1 MSDPAFGI
9 SITRVDSEPRPAVY
23 SDMSVVGIIGTAPA
37 ANSTSFPL
45 STPVFMY
52 SDDAALSA
60 ALGTGGTIADAI
72 GLINAQLGEFQVAA
86 KIVVVRVAEGAS
98 AAATIQNI
106 VGNSALKTGIHA
118 FTEAGAIL
126 GVIPR
131 LICAPGFTSQQE
143 NGVSAIAMT
152 NPGNN
157 YASPPTVSFSGGGG
171 TGAAA
176 TAVLTN
182 GVGSISVGAG
192 GTGYSTAP
200 TVTLSAPQT
209 AGGIQ
214 ATATATVAAGAI
226 TGFTVTNPG
235 SGYSAP
241 PTVTITGAGTG
252 GTGTAVLAGRVG
264 SLTITNPGSGY
275 TSAPTIAFSGGGGTA
290 AAATATV
297 APLANAVCAA
307 LPEVLNKLLAHAVV
321 DGPATT
327 EAAAI
332 AWRETLSN
340 GRIIPVDPAV
350 RVLSGGAAVTRPFSP
365 AVIGIGVRRD
375 HEKQGRPFHSWA
387 NQPVAGIVGPSR
399 PVSFSLT
406 DGATEGQRLL
416 AGNIGV
422 LLRGE
427 LGVETAIASGGFVYV
442 GTDNAGED
450 DLWRFY
456 NVTRGRDYI
465 HLMFLRTLRFY
476 LGRFNLTGQTIQAV
490 LNTMGFAMRDL
501 KADGDILGYEVK
513 FTRDQN
519 SPEQLRQGRFTVSF
533 AAEEAPVLRYL
544 GIQSAR
550 YRPALDALLD
560 DLLAQID
567 AVTG

>member
-1 MSDPAFGI
+1 MSNPTFGI
-9 SITRVDSEPRPAVY
+9 SITRIDNEPRPAVY
-23 SDMSVVGIIGTAPA
+23 SDMSVVGLIGTAPEADA
-37 ANSTSFPL
+37 AVFPL
-45 STPVFMY
+45 DTPIFMY
-52 SDDAALSA
+52 SDDAVKRT
-60 ALGTGGTIADAI
+60 ALGTQGTMHDALT
-72 GLINAQLGEFQVAA
+72 LINAQLGEFQVAA
-86 KIVVVRVAEGAS
+86 KVVVVRVEEGDTVNE
-98 AAATIQNI
+98 TIANI
-106 VGNSALKTGIHA
+106 VGNGISTGLEA
-118 FTEAGAIL
+118 FVQAGPLL

-131 LICAPGFTSQQE
+131 LICAPGFTSQR
-143 NGVSAIAMT
+143 
-152 NPGNN
+152 
-157 YASPPTVSFSGGGG
+157 
-171 TGAAA
+171 TGAD
-176 TAVLTN
+176 
-182 GVGSISVGAG
+182 
-192 GTGYSTAP
+192 
-200 TVTLSAPQT
+200 
-209 AGGIQ
+209 
-214 ATATATVAAGAI
+214 
-226 TGFTVTNPG
+226 
-235 SGYSAP
+235 
-241 PTVTITGAGTG
+241 
-252 GTGTAVLAGRVG
+252 
-264 SLTITNPGSGY
+264 
-275 TSAPTIAFSGGGGTA
+275 
-290 AAATATV
+290 
-297 APLANAVCAA
+297 ANAVCAA
-307 LPEVLNKLLAHAVV
+307 LPGLCNKLLAHAVV

-327 EAAAI
+327 EQSAI
-332 AWRETLSN
+332 DWRETISSSRL
-340 GRIIPVDPAV
+340 IPVDPAV
-350 RVLSGGAAVTRPFSP
+350 RVMAGTEVAVVPLSP

-399 PVSFSLT
+399 PINLSLT

-416 AGNIGV
+416 SNNVGV

-519 SPEQLRQGRFTVSF
+519 SAEELRQGRFTINF

-560 DLLAQID
+560 DLLAQVD

>member
-1 MSDPAFGI
+1 MSDPTFGI
-9 SITRVDSEPRPAVY
+9 SITRIDNEPRPAVW
-23 SDMSVVGIIGTAPA
+23 SDMSVVGLIGTAPNA
-37 ANSTSFPL
+37 SADVFPL
-45 STPVFMY
+45 DTPVFMY
-52 SDDAALSA
+52 SDDAAKRT
-60 ALGTGGTIADAI
+60 ALGSQGTIPDALN
-72 GLINAQLGEFQVAA
+72 LINAQLGEFQVAA
-86 KIVVVRVAEGAS
+86 KVVVVRVEEGDTTAE
-98 AAATIQNI
+98 TIANI
-106 VGNSALKTGIHA
+106 VGDGISTGLEA
-118 FTEAGAIL
+118 FVQAGPLL

-131 LICAPGFTSQQE
+131 LICAPGFTSQR
-143 NGVSAIAMT
+143 
-152 NPGNN
+152 
-157 YASPPTVSFSGGGG
+157 
-171 TGAAA
+171 
-176 TAVLTN
+176 
-182 GVGSISVGAG
+182 
-192 GTGYSTAP
+192 
-200 TVTLSAPQT
+200 
-209 AGGIQ
+209 
-214 ATATATVAAGAI
+214 
-226 TGFTVTNPG
+226 
-235 SGYSAP
+235 
-241 PTVTITGAGTG
+241 
-252 GTGTAVLAGRVG
+252 TGTD
-264 SLTITNPGSGY
+264 
-275 TSAPTIAFSGGGGTA
+275 
-290 AAATATV
+290 
-297 APLANAVCAA
+297 ANAVCAA
-307 LPEVLNKLLAHAVV
+307 LPAICNKLLAHAVV

-327 EAAAI
+327 EQAAI
-332 AWRETLSN
+332 DWRETISSSRL
-340 GRIIPVDPAV
+340 IPVDPAV
-350 RVLSGGAAVTRPFSP
+350 RVMAGSEVAVMPLSP

-387 NQPVAGIVGPSR
+387 NQPVQGIVGPSR
-399 PVSFSLT
+399 PIGFSLT

-416 AGNIGV
+416 SHNVGV

-427 LGVETAIASGGFVYV
+427 LGVETAIASGGFVFV

-519 SPEQLRQGRFTVSF
+519 SAEELRQGRFTVNF

-560 DLLAQID
+560 DLLAQVD

>member
-1 MSDPAFGI
+1 MSDPTFGI
-9 SITRVDSEPRPAVY
+9 SITRIDNEPRPAVW
-23 SDMSVVGIIGTAPA
+23 SDMSVVGLIGTAPA
-37 ANSTSFPL
+37 ADAAAFPAD
-45 STPVFMY
+45 TPVFTY
-52 SDDAALSA
+52 SDDAVKRM
-60 ALGTGGTIADAI
+60 ALGSSGTIPEALN
-72 GLINAQLGEFQVAA
+72 LINAQLGEFQVAA
-86 KIVVVRVAEGAS
+86 KVVVLRVEEGE
-98 AAATIQNI
+98 TIQETIANI
-106 VGNSALKTGIHA
+106 AGDGIATGLEA
-118 FTEAGAIL
+118 FLQAGPLL

-131 LICAPGFTSQQE
+131 LLCAPGFTSQR
-143 NGVSAIAMT
+143 
-152 NPGNN
+152 
-157 YASPPTVSFSGGGG
+157 
-171 TGAAA
+171 
-176 TAVLTN
+176 
-182 GVGSISVGAG
+182 
-192 GTGYSTAP
+192 
-200 TVTLSAPQT
+200 
-209 AGGIQ
+209 
-214 ATATATVAAGAI
+214 
-226 TGFTVTNPG
+226 
-235 SGYSAP
+235 
-241 PTVTITGAGTG
+241 
-252 GTGTAVLAGRVG
+252 TGTDA
-264 SLTITNPGSGY
+264 NP
-275 TSAPTIAFSGGGGTA
+275 
-290 AAATATV
+290 
-297 APLANAVCAA
+297 VCAA
-307 LPEVLNKLLAHAVV
+307 LPAICNRLLAHAVV

-327 EAAAI
+327 EQAALD
-332 AWRETLSN
+332 WRETLSSS
-340 GRIIPVDPAV
+340 RLIPVDPAV
-350 RVLSGGAAVTRPFSP
+350 RVLSGGEVAVTPLSP

-387 NQPVAGIVGPSR
+387 NQPVQGIVGPSR
-399 PVSFSLT
+399 PIGFSLT

-416 AGNIGV
+416 SHNVGV

-427 LGVETAIASGGFVYV
+427 LGVETAIASGGFVFV

-519 SPEQLRQGRFTVSF
+519 SAEELRQGRFTVNF

-560 DLLAQID
+560 DLLAQVD

>member
-1 MSDPAFGI
+1 MSDPTFGI
-9 SITRVDSEPRPAVY
+9 SITRIDNEPRPAVY
-23 SDMSVVGIIGTAPA
+23 SDMSVVGLIGTAPEA
-37 ANSTSFPL
+37 DPAVFPL
-45 STPVFMY
+45 DTPVFLY
-52 SDDAALSA
+52 SDDTAKRT
-60 ALGTGGTIADAI
+60 ALGTEGTISDALN
-72 GLINAQLGEFQVAA
+72 LINAQLGEFQVAA
-86 KIVVVRVAEGAS
+86 KIVVVRVAEGATVEE
-98 AAATIQNI
+98 TIANI
-106 VGNSALKTGIHA
+106 VGDGISTGLEA
-118 FTEAGAIL
+118 FVQAGPLL
-126 GVIPR
+126 GIIPR
-131 LICAPGFTSQQE
+131 LICAPGFTSQR
-143 NGVSAIAMT
+143 
-152 NPGNN
+152 
-157 YASPPTVSFSGGGG
+157 
-171 TGAAA
+171 
-176 TAVLTN
+176 
-182 GVGSISVGAG
+182 
-192 GTGYSTAP
+192 
-200 TVTLSAPQT
+200 
-209 AGGIQ
+209 
-214 ATATATVAAGAI
+214 
-226 TGFTVTNPG
+226 
-235 SGYSAP
+235 
-241 PTVTITGAGTG
+241 
-252 GTGTAVLAGRVG
+252 TGTD
-264 SLTITNPGSGY
+264 
-275 TSAPTIAFSGGGGTA
+275 
-290 AAATATV
+290 
-297 APLANAVCAA
+297 ANAVCAA
-307 LPEVLNKLLAHAVV
+307 LPALCNKLLAHAVV

-327 EAAAI
+327 EQAAI
-332 AWRETLSN
+332 DWRETISSSRL
-340 GRIIPVDPAV
+340 IPVDPAV
-350 RVLSGGAAVTRPFSP
+350 RVMAGSEVAVMPLSP

-399 PVSFSLT
+399 PINFSLT

-416 AGNIGV
+416 SHNVGI

-476 LGRFNLTGQTIQAV
+476 LGRFNLMGQTIQAV

-519 SPEQLRQGRFTVSF
+519 SPEELRQGRFTVNF

-560 DLLAQID
+560 DLLAQVD

>member
-1 MSDPAFGI
+1 MSDPTFGI
-9 SITRVDSEPRPAVY
+9 SITRIDNEPRPVVW
-23 SDMSVVGIIGTAPA
+23 SDMSVVGLIGTAPNA
-37 ANSTSFPL
+37 SADVFPL
-45 STPVFMY
+45 DTPVFMY
-52 SDDAALSA
+52 SDDAAKRT
-60 ALGTGGTIADAI
+60 ALGSQGTIPDALN
-72 GLINAQLGEFQVAA
+72 LINAQLGEFQVAA
-86 KIVVVRVAEGAS
+86 KVVVVRVEEGETTAETIAS
-98 AAATIQNI
+98 I
-106 VGNSALKTGIHA
+106 VGDGISTGLEA
-118 FTEAGAIL
+118 FVQAGPLL

-131 LICAPGFTSQQE
+131 LICAPGFTSQR
-143 NGVSAIAMT
+143 
-152 NPGNN
+152 
-157 YASPPTVSFSGGGG
+157 
-171 TGAAA
+171 
-176 TAVLTN
+176 
-182 GVGSISVGAG
+182 
-192 GTGYSTAP
+192 
-200 TVTLSAPQT
+200 
-209 AGGIQ
+209 
-214 ATATATVAAGAI
+214 
-226 TGFTVTNPG
+226 
-235 SGYSAP
+235 
-241 PTVTITGAGTG
+241 
-252 GTGTAVLAGRVG
+252 TGTD
-264 SLTITNPGSGY
+264 
-275 TSAPTIAFSGGGGTA
+275 
-290 AAATATV
+290 
-297 APLANAVCAA
+297 ANAVCAA
-307 LPEVLNKLLAHAVV
+307 LPAICNKLLAHAVV

-327 EAAAI
+327 EQAAI
-332 AWRETLSN
+332 DWRETISSSRL
-340 GRIIPVDPAV
+340 IPVDPAV
-350 RVLSGGAAVTRPFSP
+350 RVMAGSEVAVMPLSP

-387 NQPVAGIVGPSR
+387 NQPVQGIVGPSR
-399 PVSFSLT
+399 PIGFSLI

-416 AGNIGV
+416 SHNVGV

-427 LGVETAIASGGFVYV
+427 LGVETAIASGGFVFV

-519 SPEQLRQGRFTVSF
+519 SAEELRQGRFTVNF

-560 DLLAQID
+560 DLLAQVD